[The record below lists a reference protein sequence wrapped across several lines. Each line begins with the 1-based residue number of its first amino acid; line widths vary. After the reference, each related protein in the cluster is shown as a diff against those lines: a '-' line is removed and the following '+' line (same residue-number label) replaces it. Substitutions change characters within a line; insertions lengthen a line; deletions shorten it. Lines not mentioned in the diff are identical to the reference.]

1 MAKRTYSAE
10 ARAAMSRA
18 RKGKPHPHKGHSP
31 SAATRAKI
39 SRALKGRR
47 RTYTNP
53 VRGGVK

>member
-1 MAKRTYSAE
+1 MATKKKRVYSAA

-39 SRALKGRR
+39 AAALRGRK
-47 RTYTNP
+47 RTAA
-53 VRGGVK
+53 